1 MRKFFSKY
9 GFTTAIIVV
18 LILVGVL
25 LMSSASFNAAINR
38 NQDKIIEA
46 LTKLASNELNVDL
59 SIDSL
64 TAEFPFSVSLSD
76 ISMSDIN
83 GAPLLHIESAVIRAD
98 WLQIINKPDM
108 AVNAIR
114 YIQINKPVVKAVLKD
129 GSVNWME
136 VFKSRQ
142 QKEAEFPWDKINM
155 ELVLNDCRVEIFQN
169 NSSDG
174 DSSDAF
180 SYYLPLFMSGNILL
194 IDGEIVLH
202 PKLKAYWLSGN
213 NSNHSGNFING
224 KRNPV
229 VEISGGGNLAEE
241 IHLGGKIDLSGIGQ
255 FMDLLNVQ
263 LPQLKNLGID
273 SDKIEGK
280 FDAKISN
287 IADSKPDVNF
297 DMELDASKV
306 QFTSPFNG
314 TGKVEFSKCL
324 VRFSSPS
331 NICQIAVEGE
341 YAGSSYNGLFQI
353 NGIQSGEI
361 KGSLHARDISI
372 DSILPDTLPIQP
384 DMKGELNIDA
394 QIGGV
399 INNIVAS
406 GKFWS
411 DNLTLSSK
419 DFRIEESDF
428 EFRNNKISFPSIS
441 FQESNGGYI
450 DICGEIKPFET
461 LGVFDIKSKDIEIGF
476 FKEFIKFNIPFDI
489 RGKPEFDA
497 NLIAREANY
506 KAQVNLNIQDG
517 SVMHVPCGN
526 IQGGI
531 VVENDI
537 ITISNVMIEPETGGI
552 MRVNGKII
560 RPNSVNMEFQLDEVN
575 LNDIDFVDYDMPIDI
590 SGMLFGSG
598 RIEGTFDN
606 PSATVLLRAYNG
618 SIFNWQFERGDFSAH
633 IDSSGLKESYT
644 RLTATG
650 SEIEIHSEY
659 LFDHERPLVM
669 WGRWENV
676 PLSAFSPDN
685 VISELM
691 ISGDGEF
698 IGDADNLNGVI
709 NLNIDG
715 DDGFSNRVYTPEDN
729 TFTGTFLDIDLT
741 GIGKFNSVGELT
753 KQFSEFKEKFHTSGA
768 IENGRM
774 EVSGGLLFE
783 SLAEQTE
790 SSQLLNT
797 LIIDILPEIPGVD
810 LQLPQRNANRGPTI
824 PLDGKM
830 ALDLA
835 VERKPDNWLLEGSAE
850 CRDFKINSENIH
862 QLRARINTRSDGNY
876 DTYMN
881 FTQGEGNISISGTAS
896 LEEVTGVSPMNLDL
910 KISSYPLNSLVSL
923 AGVESE
929 EIFDGIIEGSG
940 KLKGSML
947 NLKLEDVDLFFRSAK
962 LFGIP
967 VDDSNLKF
975 SWEGTRIDNLNL
987 ELRDGK
993 GFQAV
998 ASGSLELNPSKISE
1012 SSISMSIDNLPLE
1025 NLSMGGLIP
1034 EGLKGKISSLVMMLS
1049 YDRNTLEP
1057 KIYIDLKAENPGYKW
1072 FEVDKIL
1079 AQGLIDGTT
1088 GEFRLGRLQCSLEE
1102 SVFEISGVINPSL
1115 SMNETKL
1122 NLNIVARKFN
1132 LSPLLEQLGISLK
1145 GEETSLDLDINLGGT
1160 SEKPLINGNANAT
1173 IAKPVLGNIALADS
1187 ALLSL
1192 DFKDNTVDLIGT
1204 IASEASYLSCTG
1216 EFDFSRFAGISNGG
1230 TNAAGEYTP
1239 RIEIANLNDQPFPFN
1254 NFGLNVEVLL
1264 TGKNN
1269 EKGIQL
1275 ELLKSKAKLSGIIEI
1290 VKGSYRVSPMPI
1302 AASAGVG
1309 SPVEMDLEVII
1320 PERFQASSGN
1330 NLAITLEKST
1340 LDISGTPGYP
1350 SAKGEITVQGGYMRL
1365 LDRTFTVNE
1374 AELQFKEFLGID
1386 NPYLKGEATT
1396 VIVSRSIRNFQGTE
1410 NLIVTAKIN
1419 ARLRQLNKGLT
1430 FTSNRGTLTEN
1441 ELMAIVM
1448 RQDIIQDFQDEGL
1461 LTTLSQQAFTIPG
1474 AYISRFFESEGGFQ
1488 LFQVGIDFEKDI
1500 FVNMEYETFPDFF
1513 LDYYHLFSS
1522 DPEYDIFMKF
1532 KIRTGSFIGLGTDE
1546 EGGIIIKLDY
1556 VFPLK

>member
-25 LMSSASFNAAINR
+25 LMSSVSFNAVINR
-38 NQDKIIEA
+38 NQDKIIGA

-59 SIDSL
+59 SIDGL
-64 TAEFPFSVSLSD
+64 TAEFPFSVSLND
-76 ISMSDIN
+76 ISMSDSS
-83 GAPLLHIESAVIRAD
+83 GVPLLHIDSAEIKAD

-114 YIQINKPVVKAVLKD
+114 YIQINKLVVKAVVKD

-136 VFKSRQ
+136 VFKSRK
-142 QKEAEFPWDKINM
+142 QKEGEFPWDKINM
-155 ELVLNDCRVEIFQN
+155 KIVLNDCRVEMVQMD
-169 NSSDG
+169 NSDD
-174 DSSDAF
+174 DSSDF
-180 SYYLPLFMSGNILL
+180 SSYFAPVFLSGNILL

-202 PKLKAYWLSGN
+202 PKLKAYWLSDN
-213 NSNHSGNFING
+213 NSKHSGIFTNG
-224 KRNPV
+224 KRKPV
-229 VEISGGGNLAEE
+229 IEISGGGNLAEK
-241 IHLGGKIDLSGIGQ
+241 IHLGGEIDLSGIGQ
-255 FMDLLNVQ
+255 FMDLLHVKS
-263 LPQLKNLGID
+263 PQLKNLGID

-280 FDAKISN
+280 FEAVISN
-287 IADSKPDVNF
+287 ISNGKPDVNF
-297 DMELDASKV
+297 NMELDASKV
-306 QFTSPFNG
+306 QFTPPFNG
-314 TGKVEFSKCL
+314 TDKVEFSKCFA
-324 VRFSSPS
+324 RFAYPS
-331 NICQIAVEGE
+331 NIFQIAVEGG
-341 YAGSSYNGLFQI
+341 YAGSSFNGLFQI
-353 NGIQSGEI
+353 DDLPSGEI

-372 DSILPDTLPIQP
+372 NSILPDTLPIQP
-384 DMKGELNIDA
+384 DMKGELNVDA
-394 QIGGV
+394 QIAGV

-406 GKFWS
+406 GQLWS
-411 DNLTLSSK
+411 DTLQLSSE
-419 DFRIEESDF
+419 DFRIDKSDF
-428 EFRNNKISFPSIS
+428 EFRNNTILFPSMN
-441 FQESNGGYI
+441 FHKSNGGYI
-450 DICGEIKPFET
+450 DISGEIKPFET
-461 LGVFDIKSKDIEIGF
+461 QGVFNIKSKDIGIGF
-476 FKEFIKFNIPFDI
+476 FEEFINFNIPFDI

-497 NLIAREANY
+497 NVSAGKDGY
-506 KAQVNLNIQDG
+506 KLQVNLNIKDG
-517 SVMHVPCGN
+517 SVIHVPCVN

-531 VVENDI
+531 VVEKDI
-537 ITISNVMIEPETGGI
+537 ITISHVMIEPETGGVV
-552 MRVNGKII
+552 RVNGEILKL
-560 RPNSVNMEFQLDEVN
+560 NTLNMEFQLDEVN
-575 LNDIDFVDYDMPIDI
+575 LNDIDFIDYDMPIEI
-590 SGMLFGSG
+590 SGTLFGSG

-606 PSATVLLRAYNG
+606 PSATVSLRAFNG
-618 SIFNWQFERGDFSAH
+618 SIFNWQFERGEFSAQV
-633 IDSSGLKESYT
+633 DSTGLKGSYAK
-644 RLTATG
+644 LVATG
-650 SEIEIHSEY
+650 SEMEIHSEY

-698 IGDADNLNGVI
+698 IGDADNLNGV
-709 NLNIDG
+709 LNISIDG
-715 DDGFSNRVYTPEDN
+715 GDGLSNRVYTPENN

-741 GIGKFNSVGELT
+741 GIRKFNSVGELV
-753 KQFSEFKEKFHTSGA
+753 KQLSEFKDKFHTSGA
-768 IENGRM
+768 IKNGRM

-783 SLAEQTE
+783 SLTEQTE
-790 SSQLLNT
+790 SSRLLNT
-797 LIIDILPEIPGVD
+797 LIMDVLPEIPGVD
-810 LQLPQRNANRGPTI
+810 LQLPERGANRGVAI
-824 PLDGKM
+824 PLDGIM

-850 CRDFKINSENIH
+850 CRDFKINSENIQ
-862 QLRARINTRSDGNY
+862 QLKAKINTLPDGNY
-876 DTYMN
+876 MTSMN
-881 FTQGEGNISISGTAS
+881 FSQGRGNISVSGTVS
-896 LEEVTGVSPMNLDL
+896 LEEVTGVLPMNLDL
-910 KISSYPLNSLVSL
+910 IIDSYPLSSLASL
-923 AGVESE
+923 AGFASKD
-929 EIFDGIIEGSG
+929 IFDGLIEGSG

-975 SWEGTRIDNLNL
+975 SWEGTRIDNLSL
-987 ELRDGK
+987 ELKGVE

-998 ASGSLELNPSKISE
+998 ASGSLELDPSKISE
-1012 SSISMSIDNLPLE
+1012 SSISMSIDNLPLDK
-1025 NLSMGGLIP
+1025 LSMGGLIP

-1049 YDRNTLEP
+1049 YDLNTLEP

-1079 AQGLIDGTT
+1079 AQGLIDGST
-1088 GEFRLGRLQCSLEE
+1088 GEFKLGRLQCSLEE
-1102 SVFEISGVINPSL
+1102 SVFEISGVIIPSL

-1122 NLNIVARKFN
+1122 DLNISARNFN
-1132 LSPLLEQLGISLK
+1132 LSPLLKQLGISLK

-1160 SEKPLINGNANAT
+1160 TAKPLINGNANAK
-1173 IAKPVLGNIALADS
+1173 ISKPVLENMALADS

-1192 DFKDNTVDLIGT
+1192 EFKNNTVDLKGT
-1204 IASEASYLSCTG
+1204 IASAASYLSCTG
-1216 EFDFSRFAGISNGG
+1216 EFDFSRFVGISNGG
-1230 TNAAGEYTP
+1230 TSAAGKYTP
-1239 RIEIANLNDQPFPFN
+1239 RIEIANLDGKPFQFN
-1254 NFGLNVEVLL
+1254 NFGLNVDVLL
-1264 TGKNN
+1264 KGKNN
-1269 EKGIQL
+1269 EKGVQL
-1275 ELLKSKAKLSGIIEI
+1275 ELLKGNARLSGVIEI
-1290 VKGSYRVSPMPI
+1290 VRGSYRVSPMPI
-1302 AASAGVG
+1302 VASSGGG
-1309 SPVEMDLEVII
+1309 SPVKMDLKVII
-1320 PERFQASSGN
+1320 PEGFQASSGN
-1330 NLAITLEKST
+1330 NLSIMLEKST
-1340 LDISGTPGYP
+1340 LDISGTLGYP
-1350 SAKGEITVQGGYMRL
+1350 FAKGEINVHSGYMRL
-1365 LDRTFTVNE
+1365 LDRTFTINE

-1474 AYISRFFESEGGFQ
+1474 AYISRFFESEGGFH

-1522 DPEYDIFMKF
+1522 DPEYDIYMKF

>member
-1 MRKFFSKY
+1 
-9 GFTTAIIVV
+9 
-18 LILVGVL
+18 
-25 LMSSASFNAAINR
+25 
-38 NQDKIIEA
+38 
-46 LTKLASNELNVDL
+46 
-59 SIDSL
+59 
-64 TAEFPFSVSLSD
+64 
-76 ISMSDIN
+76 
-83 GAPLLHIESAVIRAD
+83 VI
-98 WLQIINKPDM
+98 
-108 AVNAIR
+108 
-114 YIQINKPVVKAVLKD
+114 
-129 GSVNWME
+129 
-136 VFKSRQ
+136 
-142 QKEAEFPWDKINM
+142 
-155 ELVLNDCRVEIFQN
+155 
-169 NSSDG
+169 
-174 DSSDAF
+174 
-180 SYYLPLFMSGNILL
+180 
-194 IDGEIVLH
+194 
-202 PKLKAYWLSGN
+202 
-213 NSNHSGNFING
+213 
-224 KRNPV
+224 
-229 VEISGGGNLAEE
+229 EISGGGNLAEE
-241 IHLGGKIDLSGIGQ
+241 IQLGGEIDLSGIGQ
-255 FMDLLNVQ
+255 FMDLLHVQ

-287 IADSKPDVNF
+287 IADGKPDVNF

-314 TGKVEFSKCL
+314 TDKVEFSKCL
-324 VRFSSPS
+324 ARFSFPS

-341 YAGSSYNGLFQI
+341 YAGSSFNGLFQI
-353 NGIQSGEI
+353 DGIQSGEI
-361 KGSLHARDISI
+361 KGSLYARDISI
-372 DSILPDTLPIQP
+372 DSILPDTFPIQP

-406 GKFWS
+406 GQLWS

-428 EFRNNKISFPSIS
+428 EFRNNKISFPSMN

-476 FKEFIKFNIPFDI
+476 FEEFIKFNIPFDV
-489 RGKPEFDA
+489 RGKSDFDA
-497 NLIAREANY
+497 NLIVREADY

-531 VVENDI
+531 IVEKDI
-537 ITISNVMIEPETGGI
+537 ITISHVMIESETGGI
-552 MRVNGKII
+552 MRVNGEII
-560 RPNSVNMEFQLDEVN
+560 KPNSLNMEFQLDEVN

-590 SGMLFGSG
+590 SGTLFGSG

-606 PSATVLLRAYNG
+606 PSATVSLRAYNG

-633 IDSSGLKESYT
+633 VDSSGLKESYT

-715 DDGFSNRVYTPEDN
+715 DDDLSNRVYTPADN

-741 GIGKFNSVGELT
+741 GIGKFNSVGELA
-753 KQFSEFKEKFHTSGA
+753 KQLSEFKEKFHTSGA
-768 IENGRM
+768 IENGKM

-810 LQLPQRNANRGPTI
+810 LQLPERDANRGIAI

-896 LEEVTGVSPMNLDL
+896 LEEVTGASPMNLDL

-1122 NLNIVARKFN
+1122 DLNIIARKFN
-1132 LSPLLEQLGISLK
+1132 FSPLLEQIGISLK

-1160 SEKPLINGNANAT
+1160 TEKPLINGKAKAT
-1173 IAKPVLGNIALADS
+1173 IAKPILENIAIADS

-1192 DFKDNTVDLIGT
+1192 VFKNNTVDLDGT
-1204 IASEASYLSCTG
+1204 IASGEASLSCTG

-1230 TNAAGEYTP
+1230 TSAAGEYMP
-1239 RIEIANLNDQPFPFN
+1239 RIEIANLNDKPFPFN
-1254 NFGLNVEVLL
+1254 
-1264 TGKNN
+1264 K
-1269 EKGIQL
+1269 
-1275 ELLKSKAKLSGIIEI
+1275 SGIIEI
-1290 VKGSYRVSPMPI
+1290 VRGSYRVSPMPI
-1302 AASAGVG
+1302 AASAGRG

-1320 PERFQASSGN
+1320 PEGFQASSGN

-1448 RQDIIQDFQDEGL
+1448 RQDLFQDFQDEGL

-1522 DPEYDIFMKF
+1522 DPEYDIYMKY
-1532 KIRTGSFIGLGTDE
+1532 KIRRGSFIGLGTDE